1 VEAGGVEQVKERTR
15 DAWSGRALA
24 QMGRELKY
32 ALRALR
38 RSPGFLTTSVLV
50 LGVGTGGAI
59 ALFTVVNGSLLGAL
73 LGVADPGTLVT
84 VERRLATTTDTD
96 FSYPDYRDLATSSST
111 LAGLAAYNG
120 SSFEL
125 SDASGSSRAWVSY
138 TTANFFDVLGVRP
151 AAGRLYGGP
160 AVADLDGDLLVVV
173 LSYRIW
179 QQRFG
184 GSEAIIGSTLRLDDR
199 AFTVI
204 GVAPE
209 GFIGAMA
216 QNPMEG
222 FRAGWFC

>member
-1 VEAGGVEQVKERTR
+1 MEQVKERTR

-96 FSYPDYRDLATSSST
+96 FSYPDYRDLATSSSA
-111 LAGLAAYNG
+111 LPGLAAYNG
-120 SSFEL
+120 ASFEL
-125 SDASGSSRAWVSY
+125 GDASGRRARGSATPPQTSSVCSACVQPPAACMS
-138 TTANFFDVLGVRP
+138 VRP
-151 AAGRLYGGP
+151 LPRSRSSATAACER
-160 AVADLDGDLLVVV
+160 
-173 LSYRIW
+173 W
-179 QQRFG
+179 QT
-184 GSEAIIGSTLRLDDR
+184 A
-199 AFTVI
+199 
-204 GVAPE
+204 
-209 GFIGAMA
+209 
-216 QNPMEG
+216 
-222 FRAGWFC
+222 